1 MSHNPGGNE
10 MKYLQHKITKEVKKV
25 HPLLAIGMVHED
37 SNWKYISKFDGRKAL
52 PKREEDK

>member
-1 MSHNPGGNE
+1 

-37 SNWKYISKFDGRKAL
+37 KNWQYISKFDGRK
-52 PKREEDK
+52 KIEEKPSGD

>member
-1 MSHNPGGNE
+1 